1 MISQEFKTTVA
12 SKNLLRTRIMLKDSF
27 IIDPTLTQL
36 NEMLSY
42 AKMHL
47 PGLFVPFD
55 GEKLEN
61 DRDKWDKNI
70 MNSELVQL
78 VNNFSEVRLNHLKKV
93 VAKVLAVEI
102 NKIYSQRSTNLSQP
116 IRSSK
121 IGTASAGKATA
132 PQDKEA
138 ARRKA
143 VGEIRNGSR
152 KIQCTMDEINSRGT
166 WKLTNIE
173 DIEEAAKIII
183 RAAQIYKNNR

>member
-47 PGLFVPFD
+47 PSLFVPFD

-132 PQDKEA
+132 SQDKEA

-166 WKLTNIE
+166 WKFTNIE